1 MRAIGY
7 RKPSPGLDHLEAFD
21 MPRPAPQGR
30 DLLVEV
36 RAVSV
41 NPVDYKV
48 ASGGGPGGPSDTDAI
63 KVVGYDAAGVVAEAG
78 PEARLFKPGD
88 EVFYAGS
95 VGRPGANME
104 FHLVDERIVGLKPRT
119 LDFAAA
125 AALPLTA
132 ITAWEAMF
140 DRLDVAKPVP
150 GAARAI
156 LILGGAGGVGSIAIQ
171 LARQLTD
178 LTVVATASRPETVQ
192 WAKDMGAHHVIDHKK
207 PLAPQFAALGL
218 GSPAFMLATATIGG
232 LIADLAELI
241 APQGR
246 IALINAEAA
255 DLFVFRAKSVSIH
268 FELMF
273 TRPLFRNRRHRGP
286 AQAAQRGRQ
295 SRRCGPRPLDYAGE
309 LWTHR
314 RSEPDAGDAVFE
326 DGRRDRQDRARGV
339 LEDWNGG
346 RRRHS
351 NCARRDVCRIARTL
365 IASESTL

>member
-7 RKPSPGLDHLEAFD
+7 RKASPELDHLEAFD
-21 MPRPAPQGR
+21 IPRPKPQGR

-48 ASGGGPGGPSDTDAI
+48 ASGGGPGGGPRTRTKSRLSAMTPRESWR
-63 KVVGYDAAGVVAEAG
+63 KPGAEAK
-78 PEARLFKPGD
+78 LFKPGD

-104 FHLVDERIVGLKPRT
+104 LHLVDERIVGRKPRT

-125 AALPLTA
+125 AALPLTS

-178 LTVVATASRPETVQ
+178 LAIVATASRPETIA
-192 WAKDMGAHHVIDHKK
+192 WAKDMGAHHVVDHKA
-207 PLAPQFAALGL
+207 PLAPQIAALGL
-218 GSPAFMLATATIGG
+218 GSPAFVFATAPIGG

-246 IALINAEAA
+246 IALINGEAA
-255 DLFVFRAKSVSIH
+255 DLFAFRAKSVSIH
-268 FELMF
+268 HELMF
-273 TRPLFRNRRHRGP
+273 TRPLFQTADMEAQHRLLNEVAELVDSGRVRSTMRENYGRID
-286 AQAAQRGRQ
+286 AANLMRAMAFLKSGRAI
-295 SRRCGPRPLDYAGE
+295 GKIVLAG
-309 LWTHR
+309 
-314 RSEPDAGDAVFE
+314 F
-326 DGRRDRQDRARGV
+326 
-339 LEDWNGG
+339 
-346 RRRHS
+346 
-351 NCARRDVCRIARTL
+351 
-365 IASESTL
+365 

>member
-7 RKPSPGLDHLEAFD
+7 RKASPELDHLEAFD
-21 MPRPAPQGR
+21 IPRPKPEGR

-48 ASGGGPGGPSDTDAI
+48 ASGGGPGGAPDTDAI
-63 KVVGYDAAGVVAEAG
+63 KVVGYDAAGVVVETG
-78 PEARLFKPGD
+78 QEARLFKPGD

-95 VGRPGANME
+95 VGRQGANME
-104 FHLVDERIVGLKPRT
+104 FHLVDERIVGRKPRT

-125 AALPLTA
+125 AALPLTS

-140 DRLDVAKPVP
+140 DRLDIAKPVP

-178 LTVVATASRPETVQ
+178 LTIVATASRPETVQ
-192 WAKDMGAHHVIDHKK
+192 WAKDMGAHHVVDHKK
-207 PLAPQFAALGL
+207 PMTHQIAALGI
-218 GSPAFMLATATIGG
+218 GSPGFVFATSPIGG
-232 LIADLAELI
+232 AIADLAELI

-246 IALINAEAA
+246 IALINGEAA
-255 DLFVFRAKSVSIH
+255 DLFVFRPKSVSIH

-273 TRPLFRNRRHRGP
+273 TRPLLQTADIEAQHRLLNEVADLVDSGRVRSTMRENYGRIDP
-286 AQAAQRGRQ
+286 ANLMRAMAFLKSGRAI
-295 SRRCGPRPLDYAGE
+295 GKVVLAG
-309 LWTHR
+309 
-314 RSEPDAGDAVFE
+314 F
-326 DGRRDRQDRARGV
+326 
-339 LEDWNGG
+339 
-346 RRRHS
+346 
-351 NCARRDVCRIARTL
+351 
-365 IASESTL
+365 

>member
-7 RKPSPGLDHLEAFD
+7 RKASPDLDHLEAFEI
-21 MPRPAPQGR
+21 PRPKAIGR

-48 ASGGGPGGPSDTDAI
+48 ASGGGPGGASADTDAI
-63 KVVGYDAAGVVAEAG
+63 KVVGYDAAGVVVEVG
-78 PEARLFKPGD
+78 SEARLFKAGD

-95 VGRPGANME
+95 VGRQGANME
-104 FHLVDERIVGLKPRT
+104 FHLVDERIVGRKPRA

-125 AALPLTA
+125 AALPLTS

-150 GAARAI
+150 GAAHAI

-178 LTVVATASRPETVQ
+178 LTIVATASRPETVQ
-192 WAKDMGAHHVIDHKK
+192 WTKDMGAHYVVDHRK
-207 PLAPQFAALGL
+207 PLAPQVAALGL
-218 GSPAFMLATATIGG
+218 SGSPAFIFATAPIGG

-255 DLFVFRAKSVSIH
+255 DLFVFRPKSVSIH

-273 TRPLFRNRRHRGP
+273 TRPLLQTADIE
-286 AQAAQRGRQ
+286 AQHGLLNEVADLVDSARVRSTMHENYGRIDAANLMRAMAFLKSGRAI
-295 SRRCGPRPLDYAGE
+295 GKIVLAG
-309 LWTHR
+309 
-314 RSEPDAGDAVFE
+314 F
-326 DGRRDRQDRARGV
+326 
-339 LEDWNGG
+339 
-346 RRRHS
+346 
-351 NCARRDVCRIARTL
+351 
-365 IASESTL
+365 

>member
-7 RKPSPGLDHLEAFD
+7 RKASPELDHLEAFD
-21 MPRPAPQGR
+21 VPKPSPEGR

-48 ASGGGPGGPSDTDAI
+48 ASGGGPGSAASDAGAI
-63 KVVGYDAAGVVAEAG
+63 KVVGYDAAGVVVETG
-78 PEARLFKPGD
+78 QEARLFKPGD

-95 VGRPGANME
+95 VGRQGANME
-104 FHLVDERIVGLKPRT
+104 FHLVDERIVGRMPRT

-125 AALPLTA
+125 AALPLTS

-178 LTVVATASRPETVQ
+178 LTIVATASRPETVQ
-192 WAKDMGAHHVIDHKK
+192 WAKDMGAHHVVDHRK
-207 PLAPQFAALGL
+207 PLAPQIAALGK
-218 GSPAFMLATATIGG
+218 GSPAFIFATSPIGG
-232 LIADLAELI
+232 VIADLAELI

-246 IALINAEAA
+246 VALINGEAA
-255 DLFVFRAKSVSIH
+255 DLFVFRPKSVSIH

-273 TRPLFRNRRHRGP
+273 TRPLLKTADIEAQHRLLNEV
-286 AQAAQRGRQ
+286 ADLVDSGRVR
-295 SRRCGPRPLDYAGE
+295 STMRENYGRIDATNLMRAMAFLKSGRAIGKVVLAG
-309 LWTHR
+309 
-314 RSEPDAGDAVFE
+314 F
-326 DGRRDRQDRARGV
+326 
-339 LEDWNGG
+339 
-346 RRRHS
+346 
-351 NCARRDVCRIARTL
+351 
-365 IASESTL
+365 

>member
-7 RKPSPGLDHLEAFD
+7 RKPSPELDHLEAFD
-21 MPRPAPQGR
+21 IPRPKPEGR

-36 RAVSV
+36 GAVSV

-48 ASGGGPGGPSDTDAI
+48 ASSTAPEPGGI
-63 KVVGYDAAGVVAEAG
+63 KVVGYDAAGVVAETG

-95 VGRPGANME
+95 IGRQGADME
-104 FHLVDERIVGLKPRT
+104 FHLVDERIVGRKPRS

-125 AALPLTA
+125 AALPLTS

-178 LTVVATASRPETVQ
+178 LTIVATASRPETVQ
-192 WAKDMGAHHVIDHKK
+192 WARGMGAHHVIDHKK
-207 PLAPQFAALGL
+207 PLAPQIAALGM
-218 GSPAFMLATATIGG
+218 GSPAFIFATAPAGG
-232 LIADLAELI
+232 VFADLAELI

-246 IALINAEAA
+246 IALINGEAA
-255 DLFVFRAKSVSIH
+255 DVSVFRSKSASIH
-268 FELMF
+268 YEMMF
-273 TRPLFRNRRHRGP
+273 TRSLLQTADIEAQHRLLNEVADLVNSGRVRSTMRENYGRID
-286 AQAAQRGRQ
+286 AANLMRAMSFLKSGRAI
-295 SRRCGPRPLDYAGE
+295 GKIVLAG
-309 LWTHR
+309 
-314 RSEPDAGDAVFE
+314 F
-326 DGRRDRQDRARGV
+326 
-339 LEDWNGG
+339 
-346 RRRHS
+346 
-351 NCARRDVCRIARTL
+351 
-365 IASESTL
+365 

>member
-7 RKPSPGLDHLEAFD
+7 RKPSPELDHLEAFD
-21 MPRPAPQGR
+21 VPRPTPRGR

-48 ASGGGPGGPSDTDAI
+48 ASGGGPGGSAGADAI
-63 KVVGYDAAGVVAEAG
+63 KVVGYDAAGVVAETG
-78 PEARLFKPGD
+78 DEASLFKPGD

-95 VGRPGANME
+95 IGRQGADAE
-104 FHLVDERIVGLKPRT
+104 FQLVDERIVGLKPRS
-119 LDFAAA
+119 LDFPAA
-125 AALPLTA
+125 AALPLTS

-178 LTVVATASRPETVQ
+178 LTIVATASRPETVQ
-192 WAKDMGAHHVIDHKK
+192 WAKDMGAHHVIDHRK
-207 PLAPQFAALGL
+207 PLTPQVAALGL
-218 GSPAFMLATATIGG
+218 GSPAFVFATAPIGG

-246 IALINAEAA
+246 VALINGEVA
-255 DLFVFRAKSVSIH
+255 DLFVFRQKSVSIH

-273 TRPLFRNRRHRGP
+273 TRPLFQTADIEAQHRLLNEVAELVDSGRVRSTVRENYGRIDP
-286 AQAAQRGRQ
+286 ANLMRAMRFLKTGRAI
-295 SRRCGPRPLDYAGE
+295 GKIVLAG
-309 LWTHR
+309 
-314 RSEPDAGDAVFE
+314 F
-326 DGRRDRQDRARGV
+326 
-339 LEDWNGG
+339 
-346 RRRHS
+346 
-351 NCARRDVCRIARTL
+351 
-365 IASESTL
+365 

>member
-7 RKPSPGLDHLEAFD
+7 RRASPELDHLEAFD
-21 MPRPAPQGR
+21 IPRPKPEGR

-48 ASGGGPGGPSDTDAI
+48 ASGGGPGGATSDAGAI
-63 KVVGYDAAGVVAEAG
+63 KVVGYDAAGVVAEVG
-78 PEARLFKPGD
+78 REARIFKPGD

-95 VGRPGANME
+95 IGRQGANME
-104 FHLVDERIVGLKPRT
+104 FHLVDERIVGRKPRT

-140 DRLDVAKPVP
+140 DRLDVAKAVP

-178 LTVVATASRPETVQ
+178 LVIVATASRPETAQ
-192 WAKDMGAHHVIDHKK
+192 WATTMGAHHVIDHKK
-207 PLAPQFAALGL
+207 PLAPQIAALGI
-218 GSPAFMLATATIGG
+218 GSPSFIFATSTIGSV
-232 LIADLAELI
+232 IADLAELI

-246 IALINAEAA
+246 IALINGEIA
-255 DLFVFRAKSVSIH
+255 DLFVFRPKSVSVH

-273 TRPLFRNRRHRGP
+273 TRPLLQTADIEAQHRLLNEV
-286 AQAAQRGRQ
+286 ADLVDAARVRSTMRENYGRIDAANLM
-295 SRRCGPRPLDYAGE
+295 RAMRFLKTGGAIGKIVLAG
-309 LWTHR
+309 
-314 RSEPDAGDAVFE
+314 F
-326 DGRRDRQDRARGV
+326 
-339 LEDWNGG
+339 
-346 RRRHS
+346 
-351 NCARRDVCRIARTL
+351 
-365 IASESTL
+365 

>member
-7 RKPSPGLDHLEAFD
+7 RKASPELDHLEAFD
-21 MPRPAPQGR
+21 IPKPSAQGR

-48 ASGGGPGGPSDTDAI
+48 ASGGGPGGAASDAGAI
-63 KVVGYDAAGVVAEAG
+63 KVVGYDAAGVVVETGREAQ
-78 PEARLFKPGD
+78 LFKPGD

-95 VGRPGANME
+95 VGRQGANMA
-104 FHLVDERIVGLKPRT
+104 FHLVDERIVGRKPRT

-125 AALPLTA
+125 AALPLTS

-178 LTVVATASRPETVQ
+178 LTIVATASRPETVQ
-192 WAKDMGAHHVIDHKK
+192 WARDMGAHHVVDHKK
-207 PLAPQFAALGL
+207 PLAPQIAALGM
-218 GSPAFMLATATIGG
+218 GSPAFVFATSPIAGVV
-232 LIADLAELI
+232 ADLAELI

-246 IALINAEAA
+246 IALINGEIA
-255 DLFVFRAKSVSIH
+255 DLFVFRSKSVSIH

-273 TRPLFRNRRHRGP
+273 TRPLLQTADIEAQHRLLNEVADLVDSGRVRSTMRENYGRID
-286 AQAAQRGRQ
+286 AANLMRAMAFLKSGRAI
-295 SRRCGPRPLDYAGE
+295 GKIVLAG
-309 LWTHR
+309 
-314 RSEPDAGDAVFE
+314 F
-326 DGRRDRQDRARGV
+326 
-339 LEDWNGG
+339 
-346 RRRHS
+346 
-351 NCARRDVCRIARTL
+351 
-365 IASESTL
+365 

>member
-7 RKPSPGLDHLEAFD
+7 RKASPELNHLEAFD
-21 MPRPAPQGR
+21 IPRPKPQGR

-48 ASGGGPGGPSDTDAI
+48 ASGGGPGGGSSDADEI
-63 KVVGYDAAGVVAEAG
+63 KVVGYDAAGVVAEIGRDAK
-78 PEARLFKPGD
+78 LFKPGD

-104 FHLVDERIVGLKPRT
+104 LHLVDERIVGRKPRT

-125 AALPLTA
+125 AALPLTS

-178 LTVVATASRPETVQ
+178 LAIVATASRPETIA
-192 WAKDMGAHHVIDHKK
+192 WAKDMGAHHVVDHKA
-207 PLAPQFAALGL
+207 PLAPQIAALGL
-218 GSPAFMLATATIGG
+218 GSPAFVFATAPIGG
-232 LIADLAELI
+232 QLSDLAELI
-241 APQGR
+241 SPQGR
-246 IALINAEAA
+246 IALINGEAA
-255 DLFVFRAKSVSIH
+255 DLFAFRPKSVSIH
-268 FELMF
+268 HELMF
-273 TRPLFRNRRHRGP
+273 TRPLFQTADMEGQHRLLDEVAGLVDSGRVRSTMRENYGRID
-286 AQAAQRGRQ
+286 AANLMRAMAFLKSGQAIGKIV
-295 SRRCGPRPLDYAGE
+295 LAG
-309 LWTHR
+309 
-314 RSEPDAGDAVFE
+314 F
-326 DGRRDRQDRARGV
+326 
-339 LEDWNGG
+339 
-346 RRRHS
+346 
-351 NCARRDVCRIARTL
+351 
-365 IASESTL
+365 

>member
-7 RKPSPGLDHLEAFD
+7 RKPSPELDHLEAFD
-21 MPRPAPQGR
+21 IPRPKPEGR

-48 ASGGGPGGPSDTDAI
+48 ASGGGPGAASSDSDSI
-63 KVVGYDAAGVVAEAG
+63 KVVGYDAAGVVAETG
-78 PEARLFKPGD
+78 REARLFKPGD

-95 VGRPGANME
+95 VGRPGADME
-104 FHLVDERIVGLKPRT
+104 FHLVDERIVGHKPRT

-125 AALPLTA
+125 AALPLTS

-150 GAARAI
+150 GARAI

-178 LTVVATASRPETVQ
+178 LAVIATASRPATVQ
-192 WAKDMGAHHVIDHKK
+192 WAKDMGAHHVVDHKK
-207 PLAPQFAALGL
+207 PLKPQVAALGL
-218 GSPAFMLATATIGG
+218 GSPGFIFATAPMGG
-232 LIADLAELI
+232 LLADLAELI

-246 IALINAEAA
+246 VALINGEAA
-255 DLFVFRAKSVSIH
+255 DLFAFRSKCVSIH

-273 TRPLFRNRRHRGP
+273 TRPLFQTADIEAQHRLLNEVADLVDSGRVRSSMRENYGRID
-286 AQAAQRGRQ
+286 AAN
-295 SRRCGPRPLDYAGE
+295 LM
-309 LWTHR
+309 
-314 RSEPDAGDAVFE
+314 
-326 DGRRDRQDRARGV
+326 RAMEFLKTGGAIGKIV
-339 LEDWNGG
+339 LTGF
-346 RRRHS
+346 
-351 NCARRDVCRIARTL
+351 
-365 IASESTL
+365 

>member
-7 RKPSPGLDHLEAFD
+7 RKASPELDHLEAFD
-21 MPRPAPQGR
+21 IPKPSPEGR

-48 ASGGGPGGPSDTDAI
+48 ASGGGPGGAASDAGAI
-63 KVVGYDAAGVVAEAG
+63 KVVGYDAAGVVVETGREAQ
-78 PEARLFKPGD
+78 LFKPGD

-95 VGRPGANME
+95 VGRQGANMQ
-104 FHLVDERIVGLKPRT
+104 FHLVDERIVGRKPCK

-125 AALPLTA
+125 AALPLTS

-178 LTVVATASRPETVQ
+178 LTIVATASRPETVQ
-192 WAKDMGAHHVIDHKK
+192 WAKDMGAHHVVDHKK
-207 PLAPQFAALGL
+207 ALAPQIAALGM
-218 GSPAFMLATATIGG
+218 GSPGFIFATSPIGG
-232 LIADLAELI
+232 VIADLAELI

-246 IALINAEAA
+246 VALINGEAA
-255 DLFVFRAKSVSIH
+255 DLFVFRPKSVSIH

-273 TRPLFRNRRHRGP
+273 TRPLLKTADIE
-286 AQAAQRGRQ
+286 AQHMLLNEVADLVDSGRVRSTMRENYGRIDAANLMRAMAFLKSGRAI
-295 SRRCGPRPLDYAGE
+295 GKVVLAG
-309 LWTHR
+309 
-314 RSEPDAGDAVFE
+314 F
-326 DGRRDRQDRARGV
+326 
-339 LEDWNGG
+339 
-346 RRRHS
+346 
-351 NCARRDVCRIARTL
+351 
-365 IASESTL
+365 

>member
-7 RKPSPGLDHLEAFD
+7 RKPSPELDHLEAFEI
-21 MPRPAPQGR
+21 PRPKPEGR

-48 ASGGGPGGPSDTDAI
+48 ASGGGPGGADADPGAI
-63 KVVGYDAAGVVAEAG
+63 KVVGYDAAGVVAETG

-95 VGRPGANME
+95 VGRQGANME

-125 AALPLTA
+125 AALPLTS

-178 LTVVATASRPETVQ
+178 LTIVATASRPETVQ
-192 WAKDMGAHHVIDHKK
+192 WAKDMGAHHVVDHKK
-207 PLAPQFAALGL
+207 PLTPQIAALGW
-218 GSPAFMLATATIGG
+218 GGPAFIFATAPIGG

-246 IALINAEAA
+246 VALINAEAA
-255 DLFVFRAKSVSIH
+255 DLFVFRPKSVSIH

-273 TRPLFRNRRHRGP
+273 TRPLLQTADIEAQHRLLNEVADLVDSGRVRSTMRENYGRIDP
-286 AQAAQRGRQ
+286 ANLMRAMRYLKSGRAI
-295 SRRCGPRPLDYAGE
+295 GKVVLAG
-309 LWTHR
+309 
-314 RSEPDAGDAVFE
+314 F
-326 DGRRDRQDRARGV
+326 
-339 LEDWNGG
+339 
-346 RRRHS
+346 
-351 NCARRDVCRIARTL
+351 
-365 IASESTL
+365 

>member
-7 RKPSPGLDHLEAFD
+7 RKASPELNHLEAFD
-21 MPRPAPQGR
+21 IPRPRPEGR

-48 ASGGGPGGPSDTDAI
+48 ASGGGPGGAASDAGAI
-63 KVVGYDAAGVVAEAG
+63 KVVGYDAAGVVVETGREAQ
-78 PEARLFKPGD
+78 LFKPGD

-95 VGRPGANME
+95 VGRQGANME
-104 FHLVDERIVGLKPRT
+104 FHLVDERIVGRKPRT

-125 AALPLTA
+125 AALPLTS

-140 DRLDVAKPVP
+140 DRLDVAKPVL

-178 LTVVATASRPETVQ
+178 LTIVATASRPETVQ
-192 WAKDMGAHHVIDHKK
+192 WAKDMGAHHVVDHTK
-207 PLAPQFAALGL
+207 PVTPQIAALGL
-218 GSPAFMLATATIGG
+218 GSPAFIFATAPMGG
-232 LIADLAELI
+232 LVADLAELV

-255 DLFVFRAKSVSIH
+255 DLFVFRPKSVSIH

-273 TRPLFRNRRHRGP
+273 TRPLLQTADIE
-286 AQAAQRGRQ
+286 AQHKLLNEVADLVNSGRVRSTMQESYGRIDAANLMRAMTFLKSGRAI
-295 SRRCGPRPLDYAGE
+295 GKIVLAG
-309 LWTHR
+309 
-314 RSEPDAGDAVFE
+314 F
-326 DGRRDRQDRARGV
+326 
-339 LEDWNGG
+339 
-346 RRRHS
+346 
-351 NCARRDVCRIARTL
+351 
-365 IASESTL
+365 

>member
-7 RKPSPGLDHLEAFD
+7 RKASPELDHLEAFD
-21 MPRPAPQGR
+21 IPRPGPQGR
-30 DLLVEV
+30 DLLVGV

-48 ASGGGPGGPSDTDAI
+48 ASGGGPGGAASDAGTI
-63 KVVGYDAAGVVAEAG
+63 KVVGYDAAGMVVETGRDAQ
-78 PEARLFKPGD
+78 LFKPGD

-95 VGRPGANME
+95 VGRQGANME
-104 FHLVDERIVGLKPRT
+104 FHLVDERIVGRKPRT

-125 AALPLTA
+125 AALPLTS

-178 LTVVATASRPETVQ
+178 LTIVATASRPETVQ
-192 WAKDMGAHHVIDHKK
+192 WAKEMGAHHVVDHRR
-207 PLAPQFAALGL
+207 PLAPQIAALGI
-218 GSPAFMLATATIGG
+218 GSPAFIFATSPIGG
-232 LIADLAELI
+232 VITDLAELI

-246 IALINAEAA
+246 IALINAESA
-255 DLFVFRAKSVSIH
+255 DLFVFRPKSVSIH

-273 TRPLFRNRRHRGP
+273 TRPLLQTADIE
-286 AQAAQRGRQ
+286 AQHKLLNEVADLVDSGHVRSTMRENYGRIDAANLMRAMAFLKSGRAI
-295 SRRCGPRPLDYAGE
+295 GKVALAG
-309 LWTHR
+309 
-314 RSEPDAGDAVFE
+314 F
-326 DGRRDRQDRARGV
+326 
-339 LEDWNGG
+339 
-346 RRRHS
+346 
-351 NCARRDVCRIARTL
+351 
-365 IASESTL
+365 

>member
-7 RKPSPGLDHLEAFD
+7 RKASPELDHLEAFD
-21 MPRPAPQGR
+21 IPRPKPEGR

-48 ASGGGPGGPSDTDAI
+48 ASGGGPGGAASDAGAI
-63 KVVGYDAAGVVAEAG
+63 KVVGYDAAGVVVETGREAQ
-78 PEARLFKPGD
+78 LFKPGD

-95 VGRPGANME
+95 VGRQGANME
-104 FHLVDERIVGLKPRT
+104 FHLVDERIVGRKPRT

-125 AALPLTA
+125 AALPLTS

-178 LTVVATASRPETVQ
+178 LTIVATASRPETVQ
-192 WAKDMGAHHVIDHKK
+192 WAKEMGAHHVVDHTK
-207 PLAPQFAALGL
+207 PVTPQIAALGL
-218 GSPAFMLATATIGG
+218 GSPAFIFATSPMGG
-232 LIADLAELI
+232 LVADLAELV

-255 DLFVFRAKSVSIH
+255 DLFVFRPKSVSIH

-273 TRPLFRNRRHRGP
+273 TRPLLQTADIEAQHRLLNEVADLVDSGRVRSTMRENYGRID
-286 AQAAQRGRQ
+286 AANLMRAMTFLKSGRAI
-295 SRRCGPRPLDYAGE
+295 GKIVLAG
-309 LWTHR
+309 
-314 RSEPDAGDAVFE
+314 F
-326 DGRRDRQDRARGV
+326 
-339 LEDWNGG
+339 
-346 RRRHS
+346 
-351 NCARRDVCRIARTL
+351 
-365 IASESTL
+365 

>member
-1 MRAIGY
+1 VRAIGY
-7 RKPSPGLDHLEAFD
+7 REPSPELDHLEGFD
-21 MPRPAPQGR
+21 IPRPKPEGR

-48 ASGGGPGGPSDTDAI
+48 ASGGGPGGAASDAGAI
-63 KVVGYDAAGVVAEAG
+63 KVVGYDAAGVVVETGRMAS
-78 PEARLFKPGD
+78 LFKPGD

-95 VGRPGANME
+95 IGRQGADVE
-104 FHLVDERIVGLKPRT
+104 FHLVDERIVGRRPRA

-178 LTVVATASRPETVQ
+178 LTIVATASRPETVR
-192 WAKDMGAHHVIDHKK
+192 WAKDMGAHHVVDHKK
-207 PLAPQFAALGL
+207 PLTSQIAALGL
-218 GSPAFMLATATIGG
+218 GSPAFIFATSPVGG

-246 IALINAEAA
+246 IALINGEEA
-255 DLFVFRAKSVSIH
+255 DLFVFRQKSVSIH

-273 TRPLFRNRRHRGP
+273 TRPLFQTADIEAQHRLLNEV
-286 AQAAQRGRQ
+286 ADLVDSGRV
-295 SRRCGPRPLDYAGE
+295 
-309 LWTHR
+309 
-314 RSEPDAGDAVFE
+314 RSTMRENYGRIDAPNLMRAMAFLKS
-326 DGRRDRQDRARGV
+326 GRAIGKIV
-339 LEDWNGG
+339 LEGF
-346 RRRHS
+346 
-351 NCARRDVCRIARTL
+351 
-365 IASESTL
+365 

>member
-7 RKPSPGLDHLEAFD
+7 RKPSPELDHLEAFD
-21 MPRPAPQGR
+21 LPRPTPQGR

-48 ASGGGPGGPSDTDAI
+48 ASGGGPGGAAASDV
-63 KVVGYDAAGVVAEAG
+63 KVVGYDAAGVVVETGREAG
-78 PEARLFKPGD
+78 LFKPGD

-95 VGRPGANME
+95 IGRQGANME
-104 FHLVDERIVGLKPRT
+104 FHLVDERIVGRKPRT
-119 LDFAAA
+119 LDFASA
-125 AALPLTA
+125 AALPLTS

-178 LTVVATASRPETVQ
+178 LTIVATASRPETVQ
-192 WAKDMGAHHVIDHKK
+192 WAKDMGAHHVIDHSK
-207 PLAPQFAALGL
+207 PLAPQISALDL
-218 GSPAFMLATATIGG
+218 RAPAFIFATAPIGA
-232 LIADLAELI
+232 LIVDLAELI

-246 IALINAEAA
+246 VALINGEAA
-255 DLFVFRAKSVSIH
+255 DLFVLRQKSVSIH

-273 TRPLFRNRRHRGP
+273 TRPLFQTADMEAQHRLLNEV
-286 AQAAQRGRQ
+286 A
-295 SRRCGPRPLDYAGE
+295 E
-309 LWTHR
+309 LV
-314 RSEPDAGDAVFE
+314 DAGRVRSTMRENYGRIDAANLM
-326 DGRRDRQDRARGV
+326 RAMQFLKTGSAIGKIV
-339 LEDWNGG
+339 LAGF
-346 RRRHS
+346 
-351 NCARRDVCRIARTL
+351 
-365 IASESTL
+365 

>member
-7 RKPSPGLDHLEAFD
+7 RKASPELDHLEAFD
-21 MPRPAPQGR
+21 IPPPTPEGR

-48 ASGGGPGGPSDTDAI
+48 ASGAGPGGAADEAPEI
-63 KVVGYDAAGVVAEAG
+63 KVVGYDAAGVVVETG
-78 PEARLFKPGD
+78 REARLFRPGD

-95 VGRPGANME
+95 IGRQGADME
-104 FHLVDERIVGLKPRT
+104 FHLVDERIVGRKPRT

-125 AALPLTA
+125 AALPLTS

-178 LTVVATASRPETVQ
+178 LAIVTTASRPETVQ

-207 PLAPQFAALGL
+207 LLAPQIAALGL
-218 GSPAFMLATATIGG
+218 GSPGFIFATAPVGG
-232 LIADLAELI
+232 LLADLAELI

-246 IALINAEAA
+246 IALINGEAA
-255 DLFVFRAKSVSIH
+255 DLFAFRPKSVSIH
-268 FELMF
+268 HELMF
-273 TRPLFRNRRHRGP
+273 TRPLFQTADMEAQHRLLNEVADLVDSGRVRSTMRENYGRIDP
-286 AQAAQRGRQ
+286 ANLMRAMAFLKSGRAI
-295 SRRCGPRPLDYAGE
+295 GKIVLAG
-309 LWTHR
+309 
-314 RSEPDAGDAVFE
+314 F
-326 DGRRDRQDRARGV
+326 
-339 LEDWNGG
+339 
-346 RRRHS
+346 
-351 NCARRDVCRIARTL
+351 
-365 IASESTL
+365 

>member
-7 RKPSPGLDHLEAFD
+7 RKASPELDHLDAFD
-21 MPRPAPQGR
+21 IPRPKPEGR

-48 ASGGGPGGPSDTDAI
+48 ASGGGPGAPRESDDI
-63 KVVGYDAAGVVAEAG
+63 KVVGYDAAGVVAETG
-78 PEARLFKPGD
+78 PEASLFKSGD

-95 VGRPGANME
+95 IGRPGADME
-104 FHLVDERIVGLKPRT
+104 FHLVDERIVGRKPRT

-125 AALPLTA
+125 AALPLTS

-178 LTVVATASRPETVQ
+178 LTIVATASRPETVQ
-192 WAKDMGAHHVIDHKK
+192 WAKDMGAHHVVDHKK
-207 PLAPQFAALGL
+207 PLTPQIAALGI
-218 GSPAFMLATATIGG
+218 GSPGFIFATSPMGG
-232 LIADLAELI
+232 LIGDLAELI

-246 IALINAEAA
+246 VVLINGEAA
-255 DLFVFRAKSVSIH
+255 DLFVFRPKSVSIH

-273 TRPLFRNRRHRGP
+273 TRPLLQTADIKEQHKLLNEVADLVDSGRVRSTMRENYGRID
-286 AQAAQRGRQ
+286 AANLMRAMAFLKSGRAI
-295 SRRCGPRPLDYAGE
+295 GKVVLAG
-309 LWTHR
+309 
-314 RSEPDAGDAVFE
+314 F
-326 DGRRDRQDRARGV
+326 
-339 LEDWNGG
+339 
-346 RRRHS
+346 
-351 NCARRDVCRIARTL
+351 
-365 IASESTL
+365 

>member
-7 RKPSPGLDHLEAFD
+7 RKPSSKLDHLEMFD
-21 MPRPAPQGR
+21 IPRPTPEGR

-48 ASGGGPGGPSDTDAI
+48 ASGGGPMSSGGSRDPGGIT
-63 KVVGYDAAGVVAEAG
+63 VVGYDAAGVVAETG
-78 PEARLFKPGD
+78 REASLFKPGD

-95 VGRPGANME
+95 VGRQGANME
-104 FHLVDERIVGLKPRT
+104 FHLVDERIVGRKPRT

-125 AALPLTA
+125 AALPLTS

-140 DRLDVAKPVP
+140 ERMDVAKPVP

-178 LTVVATASRPETVQ
+178 LAIVATASRPETMQ
-192 WAKDMGAHHVIDHKK
+192 WAKEMGAHHVIDHKK
-207 PLAPQFAALGL
+207 PLAPQIAALGL
-218 GSPAFMLATATIGG
+218 KDPSFIFATAPIGG

-246 IALINAEAA
+246 VALINGEAA
-255 DLFVFRAKSVSIH
+255 DLFVFRSKSASIH
-268 FELMF
+268 HELMF
-273 TRPLFRNRRHRGP
+273 TRPLFQTADMEGQHRLLNEVAELVDTGRVRSTMRENYGRID
-286 AQAAQRGRQ
+286 AANLMRAMGRLKTG
-295 SRRCGPRPLDYAGE
+295 RAVGKLVLAG
-309 LWTHR
+309 
-314 RSEPDAGDAVFE
+314 F
-326 DGRRDRQDRARGV
+326 
-339 LEDWNGG
+339 
-346 RRRHS
+346 
-351 NCARRDVCRIARTL
+351 
-365 IASESTL
+365 